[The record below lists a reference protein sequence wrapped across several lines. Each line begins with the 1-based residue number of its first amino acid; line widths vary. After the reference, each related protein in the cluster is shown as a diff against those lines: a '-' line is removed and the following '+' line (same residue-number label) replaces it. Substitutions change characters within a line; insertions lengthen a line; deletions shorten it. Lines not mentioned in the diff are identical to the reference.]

1 MSSAIDYNAFD
12 RGVDPLLRLIL
23 STDNAQSILQYE
35 PDSWLQA
42 RIEELACKSNEGE
55 LSDEEQSEL
64 EGYVRANNFVAIL
77 RSKARNVLDDLA
89 E

>member
-23 STDNAQSILQYE
+23 SADNAQSILQYE
-35 PDSWLQA
+35 PESWLQE

-55 LSDEEQSEL
+55 LTEEELAEL

-77 RSKARNVLDDLA
+77 RSKARSVLDDVP